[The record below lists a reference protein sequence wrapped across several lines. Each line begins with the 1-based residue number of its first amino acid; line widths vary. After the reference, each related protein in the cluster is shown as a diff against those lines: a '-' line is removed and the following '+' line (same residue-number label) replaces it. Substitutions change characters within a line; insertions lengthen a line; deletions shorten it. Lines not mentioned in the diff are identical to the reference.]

1 MINYLSH
8 LTILVKNQDE
18 ALKFYTEK
26 IGFEKHTDAQFGQ
39 MRWLTLNPKGSQ
51 NLEFALM
58 LPESQE
64 DLALVGKQGGSFPLA
79 CMITDNCKKD
89 YEEMK
94 SRGVEF
100 IMEPTTEEWGTQA
113 VFKDLYGNMFNMV
126 ELPK

>member
-1 MINYLSH
+1 MIKYLSH
-8 LTILVKNQDE
+8 LTILVKNQDD

-26 IGFEKHTDAQFGQ
+26 IGFQKHTDALFGT
-39 MRWLTLNPKGSQ
+39 MRWLTLNPKGNK

-58 LPESQE
+58 LPEAKE
-64 DLALVGKQGGSFPLA
+64 DSVLVGKQGGSFPLA
-79 CMITDNCKKD
+79 CLITDNCQKD

-100 IMEPTTEEWGTQA
+100 VMPPTKEEWGTQA
-113 VFKDLYGNMFNMV
+113 VFKDLYGNKFNMV